1 MFILNR
7 LHLDYVIF
15 CSFYANKEHILLH
28 CYIKLDN
35 WVKSCYGINNS
46 IGKIIRIDEIIISL
60 FYKSFHNDGFACP
73 NTLLP
78 KNCS

>member
-15 CSFYANKEHILLH
+15 CSVCANKEHILLH

-78 KNCS
+78 KN